1 MVSKIAFFEINDNER
16 VFVLR
21 PDNSVFEIQEP
32 ASVPDQFAT
41 FFEKVSRSATSA
53 PRKNHTSRL
62 ISELIGGSATLAP
75 APIQTNSSNS
85 SPIKVD
91 LCLVNIDDYISMLD
105 LKIKEI
111 CSNVIYESDA
121 THTKQTESLIYGV
134 VYDKIEREGILDLFS
149 FDVDASSIKIKPV
162 IDFLINV
169 NSKFLDEII
178 NLTAVESDPDLDLST
193 ALTIK
198 IKALICENNSNARD
212 VRKLSKILL
221 LTNMVMK
228 YFADLKAPSK
238 NSNVKEEPEVTVAED
253 QNQGH
258 WSTF

>member
-1 MVSKIAFFEINDNER
+1 MASKKNKVSFGINDNER

-21 PDNSVFEIQEP
+21 PDNSVFEMKEVMKEVQPKVKQP
-32 ASVPDQFAT
+32 APVRGFWGAIASSQCSAI
-41 FFEKVSRSATSA
+41 SASISATSA
-53 PRKNHTSRL
+53 PRQPNL
-62 ISELIGGSATLAP
+62 
-75 APIQTNSSNS
+75 

-91 LCLVNIDDYISMLD
+91 LCLVKIDDYISMLD

-121 THTKQTESLIYGV
+121 THTKQTESDIYGV
-134 VYDKIEREGILDLFS
+134 VYNKIVSEGIFDLFS

-169 NSKFLDEII
+169 NSKFIDEII
-178 NLTAVESDPDLDLST
+178 NLTAVESDPDLDFST

-198 IKALICENNSNARD
+198 IKALMSKNNSNARD

-228 YFADLKAPSK
+228 YFAELKAPSK

-253 QNQGH
+253 QNQGL